1 MALRNDAARFGWLT
15 RALHWV
21 IALLVLGQWGLGTL
35 IAGMQASLSNLW
47 LFGLHKSLG
56 ITVLMLMVLRL
67 AWHRISPPPLPLPGP
82 PPWQQALARATH
94 AAFYVLLVLV
104 PLSGWI
110 ASGASGLDV
119 VVFGGVVLPP
129 LAPASVAL
137 EDAFFRVHD
146 ILTKVLMGL
155 IALHVA
161 GAVKRAVAGDGTLR
175 RMIRGQ

>member
-1 MALRNDAARFGWLT
+1 MALRNGSDSFGWLT
-15 RALHWV
+15 RGLHWS
-21 IALLVLGQWGLGTL
+21 IAALVLGQWALGTA

-47 LFGLHKSLG
+47 LFGLHKSVGVTILA
-56 ITVLMLMVLRL
+56 LMVLRL
-67 AWHRISPPPLPLPGP
+67 AWHRLSPPPPPLPGVA
-82 PPWQQALARATH
+82 PWQIALARATH
-94 AAFYVLLVLV
+94 VGFYVLLVLA

-129 LAPASVAL
+129 LAPASVAV
-137 EDAFFRVHD
+137 EDAFFLVHD
-146 ILTKVLMGL
+146 VLTKALLAL

-175 RMIRGQ
+175 RMIRGR